1 MSSRRRFI
9 QTNILGLGLAFAGR
23 TALPGNSMAYLA
35 IDSCTDM
42 LQMEYNILGSLPVD
56 QLGSSESEP
65 GA

>member
-1 MSSRRRFI
+1 
-9 QTNILGLGLAFAGR
+9 
-23 TALPGNSMAYLA
+23 MADLA